1 MKNTI
6 KALCKQFFGAKY
18 ESAGKSLLASV
29 ILITALCAA
38 EFRVEIAPFIFYLTS
53 AIFTAGVMWQVLTGR
68 QHMETMQGLF
78 MLPFDNRSF
87 VFSYVLVL
95 AAHTLITKTLP
106 IWALFFAVAS
116 WSAGEIA
123 LAVLCGCMACA
134 VTAAGYQM
142 CRKGHAVSAIL
153 WAACI
158 LAAIL
163 LIRRWAAVLAAA
175 AISFFAGVLYL
186 AFADAYGFCSAF
198 IPKRA
203 ARHTGHSGSVFA
215 YLVRYLLANKSCLIN
230 TAGLCAAACFLPL
243 LFGEFQRLN
252 MFPIGLAI
260 LCLNTP
266 ICTLLSGDPDLE
278 RAIRVLPGQAGQ
290 FCRKYCLFI
299 FSVNGLVAGI
309 YLCSWQI
316 INGGAG
322 FVHVI
327 TLLLFALQSAVL
339 SAILEWKFPIRDWK
353 TESDL
358 WHHPRKYLVPLMMLM
373 VALAVSFF

>member
-1 MKNTI
+1 M
-6 KALCKQFFGAKY
+6 
-18 ESAGKSLLASV
+18 
-29 ILITALCAA
+29 
-38 EFRVEIAPFIFYLTS
+38 
-53 AIFTAGVMWQVLTGR
+53 
-68 QHMETMQGLF
+68 
-78 MLPFDNRSF
+78 
-87 VFSYVLVL
+87 
-95 AAHTLITKTLP
+95 
-106 IWALFFAVAS
+106 
-116 WSAGEIA
+116 
-123 LAVLCGCMACA
+123 
-134 VTAAGYQM
+134 
-142 CRKGHAVSAIL
+142 
-153 WAACI
+153 
-158 LAAIL
+158 
-163 LIRRWAAVLAAA
+163 
-175 AISFFAGVLYL
+175 LYL
-186 AFADAYGFCSAF
+186 AFADAYGFYSAF

-252 MFPIGLAI
+252 LFPIGLAI

-299 FSVNGLVAGI
+299 FSVDGLVAGI

-358 WHHPRKYLVPLMMLM
+358 WHHPRKYLVPVMMLM
-373 VALAVSFF
+373 IALAVSFFLIKFTKKSQTSASFLHGQVYFPQRKGYNISRGKENLNSTL